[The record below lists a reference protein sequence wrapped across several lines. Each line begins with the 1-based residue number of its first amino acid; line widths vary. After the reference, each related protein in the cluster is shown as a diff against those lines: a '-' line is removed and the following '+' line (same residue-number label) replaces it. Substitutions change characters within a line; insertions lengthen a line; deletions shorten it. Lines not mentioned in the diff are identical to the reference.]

1 MLDMFIGGFRAPDYG
16 HFKGIC
22 MSVALWI
29 VLLVCVLWI
38 ALSEMPAGWDGH
50 LPLPYLIAL
59 TPLLW
64 IPTLAIAIAGAV
76 RHDTALA
83 IVAAIACIASLL
95 RKIAY
100 WNNNLTSINTA
111 QMVADNIAKKRETS
125 CGTHTS
131 TAAEAAKH
139 GRFRVMTLN
148 CRYGRANAAAIVSAV
163 KEHDVAVLALQELTD
178 DLVAALDEAGL
189 SDLLPYRQLGENKDT
204 DNGGF
209 NGIWI
214 RIEPS
219 DTSPVTAVIPAA
231 DVPGVC
237 FPIDAMRGITF
248 VSTHP
253 KSPMRGLRNAQLPP
267 LPDSCNPR
275 GGAGGDGSAGII
287 GLGELATSQKQGD
300 ITVVLGD
307 LNSGTDHPSFRK
319 LLDAG
324 FQDAALTEAK
334 GRRATFPS
342 HQVPTVPAG
351 AASHP
356 RPHLVHRRSDR
367 IRRALLHG
375 QRYRSSCSGRHAD
388 VEISR
393 K

>member
-64 IPTLAIAIAGAV
+64 IPTLVIAIAGAV

-148 CRYGRANAAAIVSAV
+148 CRYGRANAAAIVGAV

-219 DTSPVTAVIPAA
+219 DTSPITAVIPAA

-248 VSTHP
+248 VSAHP
-253 KSPMRGLRNAQLPP
+253 KSPMRGCA
-267 LPDSCNPR
+267 DW
-275 GGAGGDGSAGII
+275 SAGIL
-287 GLGELATSQKQGD
+287 GLRELARAKSVSNRN
-300 ITVVLGD
+300 IVVVMGD
-307 LNSGTDHPSFRK
+307 LNSSTDHPSFRA
-319 LLDAG
+319 LLKSGFKDASLI
-324 FQDAALTEAK
+324 QAAGPNL
-334 GRRATFPS
+334 TFPS
-342 HQVPTVPAG
+342 WLKW
-351 AASHP
+351 P
-356 RPHLVHRRSDR
+356 RIELDHVLFTPGLKPSGVKSFEVEGTDHL
-367 IRRALLHG
+367 ALTATLAL
-375 QRYRSSCSGRHAD
+375 R
-388 VEISR
+388 
-393 K
+393 

>member
-1 MLDMFIGGFRAPDYG
+1 M
-16 HFKGIC
+16 
-22 MSVALWI
+22 
-29 VLLVCVLWI
+29 
-38 ALSEMPAGWDGH
+38 
-50 LPLPYLIAL
+50 
-59 TPLLW
+59 T
-64 IPTLAIAIAGAV
+64 
-76 RHDTALA
+76 TALA

-189 SDLLPYRQLGENKDT
+189 SDLLPYRQLGESKET

-219 DTSPVTAVIPAA
+219 DTSPITAVTSRRRRAWR
-231 DVPGVC
+231 V
-237 FPIDAMRGITF
+237 
-248 VSTHP
+248 
-253 KSPMRGLRNAQLPP
+253 
-267 LPDSCNPR
+267 LPD
-275 GGAGGDGSAGII
+275 
-287 GLGELATSQKQGD
+287 
-300 ITVVLGD
+300 
-307 LNSGTDHPSFRK
+307 
-319 LLDAG
+319 
-324 FQDAALTEAK
+324 
-334 GRRATFPS
+334 
-342 HQVPTVPAG
+342 
-351 AASHP
+351 
-356 RPHLVHRRSDR
+356 
-367 IRRALLHG
+367 
-375 QRYRSSCSGRHAD
+375 
-388 VEISR
+388 
-393 K
+393 